1 MRSFLMSQK
10 NILIVD
16 DEAILARAL
25 ELKLQKVGFGV
36 FVVNNGL
43 QAIEA
48 IKKQSFDLILL
59 DILMP
64 EMDGWEVLSALK
76 GKGLKIIVTSNL
88 GQLED
93 ISKAKTLG
101 AIDFLVKSNTSLS
114 QIQEKIQGFLID

>member
-1 MRSFLMSQK
+1 MSQK

-43 QAIEA
+43 QAIKA